1 MSGRS
6 SICVICKGT
15 KGLCGLRECPLL
27 ARSRGVFK
35 AYSSVVEKLDI
46 AAPSPPSAIVGERE
60 YPLVPLIYNIVPESG
75 IENASLYDN
84 PKLWHGRLGLKEIV
98 ELRSSLLGGILKV
111 SVSDPWKL
119 YEKEISLAAVS
130 LSPIETEAR
139 FRRPPTLKLSFDTVL
154 KPNGLLSPVEKIKV
168 NSSPKLDNN
177 LERMIWDD
185 VLAKDALVELFLKGT
200 DVYLLERALSLG
212 LLGKRNNKKLVPT
225 RWAITAVDDTISEFI
240 KRKIQEFKVI
250 NEINVFS
257 GEYLYNKF
265 VIVLIPGTY
274 EGAWIE
280 IWHPKSIWA
289 MNSSEAEV
297 MISVDTIREGPLPP
311 DGGFSAARL
320 GVLEYLFTK
329 RKTAKFIIIRE
340 VFPEYIVPVGNWH
353 IRETVRNALK
363 STPTTVADYNELAKF
378 VEQKINSKVGVN
390 LFKEMLKK
398 MISQK
403 SILDYLP

>member
-1 MSGRS
+1 M
-6 SICVICKGT
+6 
-15 KGLCGLRECPLL
+15 CGLRECPLL

-46 AAPSPPSAIVGERE
+46 AAPSPPSAIVGERG

-111 SVSDPWKL
+111 RVSDPWKL

-139 FRRPPTLKLSFDTVL
+139 FRRPPTLKLSFDSVL
-154 KPNGLLSPVEKIKV
+154 RPNGLLSPAEKIKV
-168 NSSPKLDNN
+168 NSSPKLDKN

-320 GVLEYLFTK
+320 GVLEYLFNK

-363 STPTTVADYNELAKF
+363 STPTTVADYNELANV

>member
-1 MSGRS
+1 M
-6 SICVICKGT
+6 
-15 KGLCGLRECPLL
+15 CGLRECPLL

-139 FRRPPTLKLSFDTVL
+139 FRRPPTLKLSFDSVL
-154 KPNGLLSPVEKIKV
+154 RPNGLLSPVEKIKV

-257 GEYLYNKF
+257 GEYLYNRF
-265 VIVLIPGTY
+265 VIILIPGTY

-320 GVLEYLFTK
+320 GVLEYLFNK

-340 VFPEYIVPVGNWH
+340 VSPEYIVPVGNWH

-363 STPTTVADYNELAKF
+363 STPTTVADYNELANV